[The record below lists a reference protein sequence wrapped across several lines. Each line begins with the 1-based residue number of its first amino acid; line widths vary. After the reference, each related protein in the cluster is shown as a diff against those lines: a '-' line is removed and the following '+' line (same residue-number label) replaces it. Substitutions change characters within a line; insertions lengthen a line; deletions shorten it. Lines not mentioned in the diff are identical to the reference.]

1 MGRADRRQRTLMRIA
16 CVVEYDGS
24 GFRGWQSQRR
34 GRTVQGTLEQALS
47 AIADEAVTVIC
58 AGRTDAGVH
67 ATGQVV
73 HFDTR
78 ADRPARAW
86 LMGTNSNLPRDVAVR
101 SALPVDPQ
109 FHARH
114 SALARRY
121 RYLIAAGPD
130 RPALWRDRAG
140 WNHAALDAAAMQC
153 GANYLLGERDFS
165 AFRSADCQSN
175 TPMRRIDAITV
186 TQSQDWVRIDV
197 AGNAFLHNMVR
208 IIVGTLLAVGRG
220 ERAPEWVGEVLAGA
234 DRRQAGVT
242 ARAAGL
248 YFLGPRYP
256 EGVELA
262 VPRIAGAFPPV
273 G

>member
-1 MGRADRRQRTLMRIA
+1 MRLA
-16 CVVEYDGS
+16 CVIEYDGS

-47 AIADEAVTVIC
+47 RIADEPVTVVC

-73 HFDTR
+73 HFDTA
-78 ADRPARAW
+78 ADRPNRAW

-101 SALPVDPQ
+101 SVLPVDPQ

-114 SALARRY
+114 TAIARDY
-121 RYLIAAGPD
+121 CYLIAAGPD

-140 WNHAALDAAAMQC
+140 WNHAALDAAAMQR
-153 GANYLLGERDFS
+153 GAHYLLGERDFS

-175 TPMRRIDAITV
+175 TPMRRIDDITV
-186 TQSQDWVRIDV
+186 TESRGWVRIDV
-197 AGNAFLHNMVR
+197 TGNAFLHNMVR
-208 IIVGTLLAVGRG
+208 IIVGTLLAVGRD
-220 ERAPEWVGEVLAGA
+220 ERAPEWVGEVLAGG
-234 DRRQAGVT
+234 DRRRAGVT
-242 ARAAGL
+242 ARAEGL

-256 EGVELA
+256 GAFDLP
-262 VPRIAGAFPPV
+262 VPRIADAFPPV

>member
-1 MGRADRRQRTLMRIA
+1 MRIA

-34 GRTVQGTLEQALS
+34 GRTVQGALEQALS
-47 AIADEAVTVIC
+47 RVADEAVTVVC

-73 HFDTR
+73 HFDTA
-78 ADRPARAW
+78 ADRPDRAW
-86 LMGTNSNLPRDVAVR
+86 LMGTNSNLPGDVAVR
-101 SALPVDPQ
+101 FVLPVASR

-114 SALARRY
+114 TAIGRHY

-140 WNHAALDAAAMQC
+140 WNHAALDAAAMQR
-153 GANYLLGERDFS
+153 GADYLLGERDFS
-165 AFRSADCQSN
+165 AFRSADCQSS
-175 TPMRRIDAITV
+175 TPMRRIDDITV
-186 TQSQDWVRIDV
+186 TAAPGWVRIDV
-197 AGNAFLHNMVR
+197 NGNAFLHNMVR

-220 ERAPEWVGEVLAGA
+220 ERAPEWVGEVLAEG
-234 DRRQAGVT
+234 DRRRAGVT
-242 ARAAGL
+242 AKAEGL
-248 YFLGPRYP
+248 YFLGPQYP
-256 EGVELA
+256 EGFGLP
-262 VPRIAGAFPPV
+262 VPRAGEAFPPV

>member
-1 MGRADRRQRTLMRIA
+1 MRIA

-34 GRTVQGTLEQALS
+34 GRTVQQALEDALS
-47 AIADEAVTVIC
+47 AVADERIAVVC

-73 HFDTR
+73 HFDTV
-78 ADRPARAW
+78 AERPDRAW
-86 LMGTNSNLPRDVAVR
+86 LMGTNSHLPDDVAVR
-101 SALPVDPQ
+101 FAAPVDPG

-114 SALARRY
+114 AAIARHY
-121 RYLIAAGPD
+121 RYLIGAGPD

-140 WNHAALDAAAMQC
+140 WNHAALDVAAMQR
-153 GANYLLGERDFS
+153 GADYLLGERDFS
-165 AFRSADCQSN
+165 AFRSADCQSR
-175 TPMRRIDAITV
+175 TPMRRIDRITV
-186 TQSQDWVRIDV
+186 AASSGWVRIDV
-197 AGNAFLHNMVR
+197 TGNAFLHNMVR

-220 ERAPEWVGEVLAGA
+220 ERAPEWVGEVLAAG
-234 DRRQAGVT
+234 DRRRAGIT
-242 ARAAGL
+242 AKAEGL

-256 EGVELA
+256 GDSALP
-262 VPRIAGAFPPV
+262 VPRADEAFPPV

>member
-1 MGRADRRQRTLMRIA
+1 MRIA

-24 GFRGWQSQRR
+24 GFRGWQWQRR
-34 GRTVQGTLEQALS
+34 GRTVQGALERALS
-47 AIADEAVTVIC
+47 AVADEPVTVVC

-73 HFDTR
+73 HFDT
-78 ADRPARAW
+78 AAARPDRAW
-86 LMGTNSNLPRDVAVR
+86 LMGTNSNLPGDIAVR
-101 SALPVDPQ
+101 FVLPTDPH

-114 SALARRY
+114 TAIGRHY
-121 RYLIAAGPD
+121 RYLIATGSD

-140 WNHAALDAAAMQC
+140 WNHAALDAAAMQR

-175 TPMRRIDAITV
+175 TPMRRIDDIAV
-186 TQSQDWVRIDV
+186 AESPGWVRIDV
-197 AGNAFLHNMVR
+197 TGNAFLHNMVR

-220 ERAPEWVGEVLAGA
+220 ERAPEWVGDVLAGG
-234 DRRQAGVT
+234 DRRRAGVT
-242 ARAAGL
+242 AKAEGL

-256 EGVELA
+256 EGFDLP

>member
-1 MGRADRRQRTLMRIA
+1 MRIA

-24 GFRGWQSQRR
+24 GFRGWQSQRQ
-34 GRTVQGTLEQALS
+34 GRTVQGALEQALS
-47 AIADEAVTVIC
+47 AIADERVTVVC

-73 HFDTR
+73 HFDTA
-78 ADRPARAW
+78 ADRPDRAW

-101 SALPVDPQ
+101 FVQPVEPR

-114 SALARRY
+114 TAIARRY

-130 RPALWRDRAG
+130 RPALWRERAG
-140 WNHAALDAAAMQC
+140 WNHAALDAAAMQR
-153 GANYLLGERDFS
+153 GAAFLLGERDFS

-175 TPMRRIDAITV
+175 TPMRRIEDITV
-186 TQSQDWVRIDV
+186 TESLGWVRIDV
-197 AGNAFLHNMVR
+197 TGNAFLHNMVR

-220 ERAPEWVGEVLAGA
+220 ERAPEWVGDVLAGG
-234 DRRQAGVT
+234 DRRRAGVT
-242 ARAAGL
+242 AKAEGL

-256 EGVELA
+256 DDFDLP
-262 VPRIAGAFPPV
+262 VPRIADAFPPV